1 MKASGRTS
9 AFTLIELLVVIAI
22 ISLLLATLMP
32 ALAKAKEHAISVKCL
47 AQLKGVGTGMN
58 MYTGEFITFP
68 PCFLNCEA
76 NPRPPG
82 VTYSNA
88 MWPQLLMPFVGDNP
102 AAVLCSA
109 YPAFEKS
116 QLDVKTN
123 NYYACFAG
131 GASGNGAPRYG
142 YNHRVLGC
150 GGYGG
155 GSGCWSYDGSRAVK
169 VSPDQV
175 VRPHNLVMCYD
186 NAQFLGNPI
195 CLYPSAMEWAR
206 NLYFPAMV
214 QHLEGINML
223 FADGHAEWAHID
235 SDYFWDDTDHWYNN

>member
-58 MYTGEFITFP
+58 MYTGEYITFP
-68 PCFLNCEA
+68 PCYIPTPYASAWWC
-76 NPRPPG
+76 
-82 VTYSNA
+82 
-88 MWPQLLMPFVGDNP
+88 QLLMPFVGDNP
-102 AAVLCSA
+102 AGVLCSA
-109 YPAFEKS
+109 YPGFEKS
-116 QLDVKTN
+116 LLDDKTN
-123 NYYACFAG
+123 NYYFCFSG
-131 GASGNGAPRYG
+131 GAVGNGAPRYG

-155 GSGCWSYDGSRAVK
+155 GSGCWSYDGSGAVK

-186 NAQFLGNPI
+186 NATVLGNPPCI
-195 CLYPSAMEWAR
+195 YSSIEWAR
-206 NLYFPAMV
+206 TTYLPAMV
-214 QHLEGINML
+214 QHLDGINMV
-223 FADGHAEWAHID
+223 FVDGHAEWAHMD
-235 SDYFWDDTDHWYNN
+235 SDYFWDDKDHWLNN